1 MTLPDRLAEYFEF
14 KQLGTNWRTELLGGV
29 TTYVTMA
36 YVIFVNPAILHEAG
50 LPIAAVTVATCLCAA
65 VASMLM
71 GAFARYPIAMAPGM
85 GLNAYFT
92 YTVVKGMGVPWE
104 TALGAVFLSGVAF
117 LLLTLAGLRQLIV
130 KAIPRE
136 LYSAVGVGIGL
147 FIAFIG
153 LRNSGLII
161 ASPATYVALGNVRA
175 PQALLAIFGLVVTL
189 VLFVRRVP
197 GAILL
202 GIVASTLVAVATGQ
216 VSWKPAHFSVTEL
229 AGTAFHL
236 DVPSALRLGGLEIIF
251 VFLFVD
257 LFDNLGTLLAVTR
270 EAGLVPKNLTQ
281 QNEEIPRLRRILL
294 TDSIATMFGSLMGT
308 STVVSY
314 VESAAGI
321 AAGARSGITAIGVGL
336 LFLLSLP
343 LASLAGLIPVSA
355 TAPVLILVGALM
367 MASAADIDWPDP
379 VAAIP
384 AFLTILTIPL
394 TFSIATGI
402 SFGFIASALLR
413 LVADRFQKEDWLLY
427 VIAVLCVLRFAYLA
441 G

>member
-1 MTLPDRLAEYFEF
+1 MTLPDQLAQYFEF
-14 KQLGTNWRTELLGGV
+14 EHLNTNWRTELLGGV
-29 TTYVTMA
+29 TTFVTMA

-71 GAFARYPIAMAPGM
+71 GAFARYPIALAPGM

-92 YTVVKGMGVPWE
+92 YSVVKGMGVPWE

-130 KAIPRE
+130 KAIPKE
-136 LYSAVGVGIGL
+136 LYSAVAVGIGL

-153 LRNSGLII
+153 LRNSGLIV

-175 PQALLAIFGLVVTL
+175 PQALLAIFGLLVTL

-202 GIVASTLVAVATGQ
+202 GIVASTLVAIATGQ

-236 DVPSALRLGGLEIIF
+236 DVLSALRLGGLEIIF

-270 EAGLVPKNLTQ
+270 EAGLVPASLTQ
-281 QNEEIPRLRRILL
+281 ANEEIPRLRQILL
-294 TDSIATMFGSLMGT
+294 TDSIATIFGSLMGT

-321 AAGARSGITAIGVGL
+321 AAGARSGVTAIVVGL

-355 TAPVLILVGALM
+355 TAPALILVGALM
-367 MASAADIDWPDP
+367 MASASDIDWPDP

-413 LVADRFQKEDWLLY
+413 LVAGRFQKEDWLLY
-427 VIAVLCVLRFAYLA
+427 LLAVLCILRFAYLA

>member
-1 MTLPDRLAEYFEF
+1 MTFPERLAQYFEF
-14 KQLGTNWRTELLGGV
+14 EQLGTTWRTELLGGV

-50 LPIAAVTVATCLCAA
+50 LPIEAVTVATCLCAA
-65 VASMLM
+65 FASILM
-71 GAFARYPIAMAPGM
+71 GAFARYPIALAPGM

-92 YTVVKGMGVPWE
+92 YSVVKAMGVPWE

-136 LYSAVGVGIGL
+136 LYAAVAVGIGL

-153 LRNSGLII
+153 LRNSGVIV
-161 ASPATYVALGNVRA
+161 ASPATLVALGNLRA
-175 PQALLAIFGLVVTL
+175 PQSLLAVFGLFVTL

-202 GIVASTLVAVATGQ
+202 GIIASTCVAVTTGQ
-216 VSWKPAHFSVTEL
+216 VAWKPAHFSVAAL
-229 AGTAFHL
+229 SGTAFHL
-236 DVPSALRLGGLEIIF
+236 DVPSALRLGGLEIVF

-270 EAGLVPKNLTQ
+270 QAGVASANLAGVSD
-281 QNEEIPRLRRILL
+281 EIPRLRRILL

-321 AAGARSGITAIGVGL
+321 AAGARSGVTAIVVGL

-343 LASLAGLIPVSA
+343 LVSLAGLIPVSA
-355 TAPVLILVGALM
+355 TAPALILVGALM
-367 MASAADIDWPDP
+367 MASAADIDWRDP
-379 VAAIP
+379 VAAVP

-413 LVADRFQKEDWLLY
+413 LVAGRFQKEDWLLY
-427 VIAVLCVLRFAYLA
+427 LLAVLCVLRFAYLA